1 MEIKFIDEHR
11 KIFHDLRA
19 AAAAVVGIVAAA
31 ADDDVQMKN
40 DADRV
45 ANSKCALSDRN

>member
-1 MEIKFIDEHR
+1 MGIKIIDEHR

-19 AAAAVVGIVAAA
+19 AAAVVGVVA